1 MYKLTFSEDWT
12 RTKKIVKLK
21 YFIIFAFSIEIS
33 NILLKGIPKLKYKNI
48 LNTIVNIISKMHVF
62 TLQQF
67 IKTVSQ

>member
-1 MYKLTFSEDWT
+1 MHKLTFSKDWT

-21 YFIIFAFSIEIS
+21 YFIIPTFSIEIS

-48 LNTIVNIISKMHVF
+48 LNTSVNGIFKMHVF

-67 IKTVSQ
+67 IETVPQ